1 MRRVTLLL
9 AAMAVMVS
17 LFAVAAYAA
26 NITGTERSETLRE
39 SNQGDWIIARAGADL
54 VYADFDS
61 DDTDRVRGNR
71 GNDIIHVDDGDDLD
85 RAIGGR
91 GNNDVCFGDPGDDL
105 DCDINDQ

>member
-39 SNQGDWIIARAGADL
+39 SNQGDWITARAGADL
-54 VYADFDS
+54 VYADFDG

-71 GNDIIHVDDGDDLD
+71 GNDIIHVDDEDDLD

-91 GNNDVCFGDPGDDL
+91 GNDVCFGDPGDDL